1 MATHPG
7 SISDV
12 LDECVKTHDIAYASI
27 SPEFKKK
34 IKLAEARIEK
44 AEAEYH
50 QIKEKAVKS
59 LAPKMRD
66 KYYQERKNL
75 QKVWSD
81 RDRKNNNS
89 S

>member
-1 MATHPG
+1 METYPS

-12 LDECVKTHDIAYASI
+12 LDECVKTHDIAYVSI

-34 IKLAEARIEK
+34 IKLAETRIEK

-59 LAPKMRD
+59 MPPKMRE
-66 KYYQERKNL
+66 KYYQARKNL
-75 QKVWSD
+75 QKVWLDMD
-81 RDRKNNNS
+81 R
-89 S
+89 